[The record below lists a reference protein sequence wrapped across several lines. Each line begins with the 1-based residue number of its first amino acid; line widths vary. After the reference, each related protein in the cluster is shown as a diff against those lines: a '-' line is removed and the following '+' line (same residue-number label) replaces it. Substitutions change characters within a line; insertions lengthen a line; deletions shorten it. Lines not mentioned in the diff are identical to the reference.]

1 MVSYTQA
8 AIYLHD
14 LLSPGHGH
22 ARAAKV
28 SRGTEI
34 EVALFEIASLANL
47 CTVLVCSALYG

>member
-34 EVALFEIASLANL
+34 EVTLFEIASLANL
-47 CTVLVCSALYG
+47 CTVLVCSSLYG